1 MTILGIGVDLVH
13 VPRIA
18 ALLSR
23 RRSEKFASKILSPE
37 EYLQWLPSEPSHQ
50 IQFLAVRWCVK
61 EAAYKAMYPTVRPTW
76 KEITYRGLSSLGQKP
91 CLVYHPVLSENR
103 SKIGQTHVS
112 VSHDGEYVFSTVFI
126 EGTKILNSR

>member
-23 RRSEKFASKILSPE
+23 RKPDRFAARILSKE
-37 EYLQWLPSEPSHQ
+37 EYAQWQSLGISSDR

-61 EAAYKAMYPTVRPTW
+61 EAAYKAMYPAIQLSW
-76 KEITYRGLSSLGQKP
+76 KEITYHSTSTLGQKP
-91 CLVYHPVLSENR
+91 FIIYHPLAAENTKKVGR
-103 SKIGQTHVS
+103 THVS
-112 VSHDGEYVFSTVFI
+112 VSHDGEYVYSSVLV
-126 EGTKILNSR
+126 E